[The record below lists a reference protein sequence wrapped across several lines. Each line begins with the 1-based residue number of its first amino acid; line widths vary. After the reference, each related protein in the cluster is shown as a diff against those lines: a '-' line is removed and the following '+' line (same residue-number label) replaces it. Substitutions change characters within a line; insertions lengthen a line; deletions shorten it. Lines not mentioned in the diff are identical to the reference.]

1 MCVDLWP
8 FLSFVFIV
16 SVIPSKFDFVLLIR
30 IYGSRRVRSTSWSPP
45 LRFFEGSARLS
56 LNGLLRLVGEILIF
70 VIRPYPRKEEPKAL
84 F

>member
-1 MCVDLWP
+1 MAILEFCIYSFRDSVQVRFCTLNSNLWIEKGKVHIMVP
-8 FLSFVFIV
+8 T
-16 SVIPSKFDFVLLIR
+16 PS
-30 IYGSRRVRSTSWSPP
+30 
-45 LRFFEGSARLS
+45 FFEGSARLS